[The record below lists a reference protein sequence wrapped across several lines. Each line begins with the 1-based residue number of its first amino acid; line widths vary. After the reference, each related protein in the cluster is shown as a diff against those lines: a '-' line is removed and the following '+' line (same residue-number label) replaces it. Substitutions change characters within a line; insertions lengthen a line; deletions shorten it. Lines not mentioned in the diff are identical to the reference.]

1 MNKILSIVVLIASTL
16 AAFFAGMLIRQPKI
30 NKLKKQVQTLQEKNI
45 QLYEMREQQQR
56 QINEMFIKYQAFK
69 IGHHKEKL
77 KCKEN
82 IKGQLIYQYASKEY
96 LTILIVRVKNNKK
109 IDRSALPFFNAF
121 EQFIDGKDVSE
132 KEAGIIKD
140 YIVKK
145 YGSEIEKLKE
155 CDYDY
160 LIEEIKNIK
169 IA

>member
-16 AAFFAGMLIRQPKI
+16 AALFTGILIRQPKI
-30 NKLKKQVQTLQEKNI
+30 NKLKKQVQSLQAKNI
-45 QLYEMREQQQR
+45 QLYEMREQQQQ
-56 QINEMFIKYQAFK
+56 QINEMFIEYQAFK

-82 IKGQLIYQYASKEY
+82 IKGLLVYQYASKEY
-96 LTILIVRVKNNKK
+96 LTLLIDRVKNNKK
-109 IDRSALPFFNAF
+109 IDKDALPFFSAF

-132 KEAGIIKD
+132 KDAEIIKD
-140 YIVKK
+140 FIVNK

-155 CDYDY
+155 CDYGY
-160 LIEEIKNIK
+160 LLEEIEKIK